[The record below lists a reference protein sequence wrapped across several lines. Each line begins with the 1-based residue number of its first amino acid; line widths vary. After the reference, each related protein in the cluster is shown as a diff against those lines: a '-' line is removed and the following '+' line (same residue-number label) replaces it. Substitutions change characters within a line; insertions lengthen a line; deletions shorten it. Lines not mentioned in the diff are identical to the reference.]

1 MAIKKTLQINGV
13 TIPECYVRVSRY
25 QGTKTQLSLTIDFC
39 ADKDS
44 KPIYQQNIETGINPS
59 GDNVLTQAY
68 THLKTTPYFSNAED
82 C

>member
-1 MAIKKTLQINGV
+1 MAIKKTLQINDV

-25 QGTKTQLSLTIDFC
+25 YGTKTQMSFTIDFC
-39 ADKDS
+39 ANADA
-44 KPIYQQNIETGINPS
+44 KPIQQQEIQVGINPS

-68 THLKTTPYFSNAED
+68 THIKTIPQFAGAVD

>member
-25 QGTKTQLSLTIDFC
+25 HGTKTQLSFTIDFC

-44 KPIYQQNIETGINPS
+44 KPIFQQNIETGCQPDGENI
-59 GDNVLTQAY
+59 LAQAY
-68 THLKTTPYFSNAED
+68 TRLKAMEQFAGAVD

>member
-25 QGTKTQLSLTIDFC
+25 QGTKTQLSFTIDFC
-39 ADKDS
+39 ADKES
-44 KPIYQQNIETGINPS
+44 KPIFQQNIETGCQPDGENI
-59 GDNVLTQAY
+59 LTQAY
-68 THLKTTPYFSNAED
+68 TRLKAMDQFAGAAD

>member
-39 ADKDS
+39 ADKDA

-68 THLKTTPYFSNAED
+68 TRLKAIDQFAGAVD